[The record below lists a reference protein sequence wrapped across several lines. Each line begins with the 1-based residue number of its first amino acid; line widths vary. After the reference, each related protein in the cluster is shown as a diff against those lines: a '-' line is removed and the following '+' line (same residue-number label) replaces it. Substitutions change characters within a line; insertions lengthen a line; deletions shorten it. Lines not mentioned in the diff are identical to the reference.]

1 MKYVKY
7 VALSEIGNVRTNNE
21 DYYLIFK
28 SNDDSF
34 SIFLVA
40 DGMGGHNAG
49 EVASSL
55 ACKYVLEYLLIN
67 LKRFN
72 EIAKEVIKEAYSYAN
87 QKITELQVE
96 NPLWFGMGT
105 TLAGVFLLKGKVIIS
120 NVGDSRVY
128 LINAEKIMQIT
139 EDHSLVYEM
148 YKDGKITKEEIY
160 THPQKNIITR
170 AIGVDKEIEIDIYEL
185 TQEELGERWCILLCT
200 DGLTNMVPESY
211 IKGVFTKNTFEKVG
225 EVLINKALENGGVDN
240 ITVLYFTA

>member
-1 MKYVKY
+1 
-7 VALSEIGNVRTNNE
+7 
-21 DYYLIFK
+21 
-28 SNDDSF
+28 
-34 SIFLVA
+34 
-40 DGMGGHNAG
+40 
-49 EVASSL
+49 
-55 ACKYVLEYLLIN
+55 
-67 LKRFN
+67 
-72 EIAKEVIKEAYSYAN
+72 
-87 QKITELQVE
+87 
-96 NPLWFGMGT
+96 
-105 TLAGVFLLKGKVIIS
+105 
-120 NVGDSRVY
+120 
-128 LINAEKIMQIT
+128 MQIT

-211 IKGVFTKNTFEKVG
+211 IKEVFVKSTFEKVG

>member
-1 MKYVKY
+1 
-7 VALSEIGNVRTNNE
+7 
-21 DYYLIFK
+21 
-28 SNDDSF
+28 
-34 SIFLVA
+34 
-40 DGMGGHNAG
+40 
-49 EVASSL
+49 
-55 ACKYVLEYLLIN
+55 
-67 LKRFN
+67 
-72 EIAKEVIKEAYSYAN
+72 
-87 QKITELQVE
+87 
-96 NPLWFGMGT
+96 MGT

-211 IKGVFTKNTFEKVG
+211 IKEVFVKSTFEKVG